1 MQENRVVIGVFHDRA
16 QAEQALQELRQTGFR
31 EDQLGFLMRE
41 GNTRVEDVPAEQP
54 EGNSTAGAIAG
65 GVVGGVAGA
74 AAASLIPGV
83 GSAIAGGILLS
94 AGGAVLGAA
103 TGRFITTLMHL
114 GVPEEQARAYDQEVQ
129 VGRSIVIVQA
139 DERPLEAFQILKR
152 NSAYDPGAPVDI
164 VQAHDPEATAKLEE
178 P

>member
-1 MQENRVVIGVFHDRA
+1 MQENRVVIGVFHDRT
-16 QAEQALQELRQTGFR
+16 QAEQALEDLRQAGFR
-31 EDQLGFLMRE
+31 EDQIGFVMRE
-41 GNTRVEDVPAEQP
+41 GNTRVEDIPAEQP
-54 EGNSTAGAIAG
+54 EGGTTTGAIAG

-83 GSAIAGGILLS
+83 GSAVAGGILLS

-103 TGRFITTLMHL
+103 TGRFIAVLMHL
-114 GVPEEQARAYDQEVQ
+114 GVPEEQAHTYDQEVQ
-129 VGRSIVIVQA
+129 AGRSIVIVQA

-152 NSAYDPGAPVDI
+152 NSAYDPGAPVEV
-164 VQAHDPEATAKLEE
+164 VQAPDPEATIQLE